1 MITFKR
7 TIIAA
12 MAALSTLSGNASAI
26 SLEPVEG
33 LNVQQPYYAPENFVQ
48 QTDMPVVNI
57 QGVQPADYAKIFEA
71 QIGEQVRRGIKEA
84 EYVYQLAGIELTSFE
99 KRSTKVLENSRK
111 LNPEYFDIVE
121 ALAKVGGIT
130 VEKMFTLSQLDAALA
145 SAADTSLRGCTTVS
159 FDGTGVVGQVN
170 DTPSLSGGNY
180 WVLQADDFI
189 QVMASGFYGS
199 GQTMGKDLGVVINFQ
214 GTDSKGG
221 GLDSSMAI
229 ELGALQNYIV
239 RHAKSVDEAIKILD
253 KHRTVVASHFN
264 FADRQGN
271 TVGVEMLSGTNYV
284 IKRDAGI
291 GHANHSERPGVM
303 QAFAESIGMPKRNKE
318 RTIATAYTE
327 WRADFAQ
334 QFIDNT
340 PEGNIDAAKYVLNT
354 KPIAQ
359 HAAYGSDFITTLTAV
374 IDTKAGC
381 MEVAPGVGEWN
392 DFKKVCFIPTK

>member
-1 MITFKR
+1 MLTFKR

-12 MAALSTLSGNASAI
+12 TVGLSMLSGAASAI
-26 SLEPVEG
+26 SLEPVAG

-48 QTDMPVVNI
+48 QTNMPIVDI
-57 QGVQPADYAKIFEA
+57 RGVQEADYVKVFEK

-84 EYVYQLAGIELTSFE
+84 KYVYQLAGIDFSQFE
-99 KRSTKVLENSRK
+99 AQSKTVLDNSRK
-111 LNPEYFDIVE
+111 LNPEYFVIVE
-121 ALAKVGGIT
+121 ALAKVGGIS

-145 SAADTSLRGCTTVS
+145 SAAETALRGCTTIS

-199 GQTMGKDLGVVINFQ
+199 GQTLGKDLGVVINFQ
-214 GTDSKGG
+214 GTDSEGV
-221 GLDSSMAI
+221 GLDSPMAI

-239 RHAKSVDEAIKILD
+239 RHAKSVDEAVKILE

-264 FADRQGN
+264 FADSQGG
-271 TVGVEMLSGTNYV
+271 TVGVEMLSEGNYV
-284 IKRDAGI
+284 IKRAAGI
-291 GHANHSERPGVM
+291 GHANHSEKAGVM
-303 QAFAESIGMPKRNKE
+303 QAFAESVGMAEKSKQ

-327 WRADFAQ
+327 WRAEFSQ

-374 IDTKAGC
+374 MDTKKGC
-381 MEVAPGVGEWN
+381 MEVAPGVSEWN
-392 DFKKVCFIPTK
+392 NFQKVCFNEL

>member
-1 MITFKR
+1 MLTFKR

-12 MAALSTLSGNASAI
+12 TVGLSMLSGAANAIA
-26 SLEPVEG
+26 LEPVEG
-33 LNVQQPYYAPENFVQ
+33 LNVKQPYYTPENFVQ
-48 QTDMPVVNI
+48 QTNMPIVDI
-57 QGVQPADYAKIFEA
+57 RGVQAADYAKIFET

-84 EYVYQLAGIELTSFE
+84 KYVYQLAGIDFTQFE
-99 KRSTKVLENSRK
+99 KQSEKVIENSRK
-111 LNPEYFDIVE
+111 LNPEYFVIVE
-121 ALAKVGGIT
+121 ALAKVGGIS

-145 SAADTSLRGCTTVS
+145 SAAEASLRGCTTIS

-199 GQTMGKDLGVVINFQ
+199 GQTLGKDLGVVINFQ
-214 GTDSKGG
+214 GTDSKGV
-221 GLDSSMAI
+221 GLDSTMAI

-239 RHAKSVDEAIKILD
+239 RHAKSVDEAVQILE

-264 FADRQGN
+264 FSDSQGG
-271 TVGVEMLSGTNYV
+271 TVGVEMLMEGNYV
-284 IKRDAGI
+284 IKRAAGI

-303 QAFAESIGMPKRNKE
+303 QDFAESVGMAEKSKQ

-327 WRADFAQ
+327 WRAEFAQ

-374 IDTKAGC
+374 MDTKKGC
-381 MEVAPGVGEWN
+381 MEVAPGVSEWN
-392 DFKKVCFIPTK
+392 NFQEVCFNDQ

>member
-1 MITFKR
+1 MLTFKR
-7 TIIAA
+7 TIFAA
-12 MAALSTLSGNASAI
+12 TVGLSMLSGTASAI

-48 QTDMPVVNI
+48 QTNIPVVDI
-57 QGVQPADYAKIFEA
+57 RGVQPADYAKVFEA
-71 QIGEQVRRGIKEA
+71 QIGEQVRRGIEEA
-84 EYVYQLAGIELTSFE
+84 KYVYQLAGIDLAQFE
-99 KRSTKVLENSRK
+99 KQSKKVLENSRK
-111 LNPEYFDIVE
+111 LNPEYFVIVE

-145 SAADTSLRGCTTVS
+145 SAAEASLRGCTTMS

-199 GQTMGKDLGVVINFQ
+199 GQTLGKELGIVINFQ
-214 GTDSKGG
+214 GADSKGV
-221 GLDSSMAI
+221 GLDSPMAI

-239 RHAKSVDEAIKILD
+239 RHAKSVDEAVKILK

-271 TVGVEMLSGTNYV
+271 TVGVEMLTEGNYV
-284 IKRDAGI
+284 IKRAAGI

-303 QAFAESIGMPKRNKE
+303 QAFAESIGMPEKSKK

-327 WRADFAQ
+327 WRAQFAQ

-374 IDTKAGC
+374 MDTKMGC

-392 DFKKVCFIPTK
+392 DFQKVCFNEQ